1 MKPRYRWLLAAGLA
15 GLGVVVF
22 SVRGCSTRGHQEKEE
37 KASEQHEE
45 RGAERSDRVELSQGA
60 VASLKLSYARVD
72 ERELS
77 PSIEVPAEIVAVPD
91 RNATVGSRVSG
102 RVVDVKVNV
111 GDHVKAGTA
120 LLLLESDD
128 VGRARA
134 DLIAAAARADVMRR
148 AAERAHKLLEDRVS
162 SQRAVEEAEGALRIA
177 EADLQA
183 ARTRLLT
190 FGVAPNGQ
198 AGRNP
203 AQVVLTSPVTGT
215 VVTRSVHI
223 GQWVQPSEKLMDV
236 VDLDVLWLLASVYEK
251 EMRHVQ
257 TGQPVQVE
265 VRASPGEVF
274 TGTIAYVSD
283 TLDERTRSVTVR
295 VVMPNQ
301 NHKLRPGMFAT
312 ARIQGTHEH
321 ESKRLLAV
329 PWSAVQ
335 EVDSHLAVFVHKD
348 ERTFELR
355 RVHTGE
361 RAGDLVEVL
370 NGLSAGEEV
379 VTEGSFLLKGQL
391 LRSSLG
397 EKE

>member
-1 MKPRYRWLLAAGLA
+1 MKRRYLWIIGAVL
-15 GLGVVVF
+15 VVVGL
-22 SVRGCSTRGHQEKEE
+22 VLWLSTRPKLASHEEQKKTSEEQEKDR
-37 KASEQHEE
+37 AEQP
-45 RGAERSDRVELSQGA
+45 DRLELSEGA
-60 VASLKLSYARVD
+60 LTSLKLSYARVE

-77 PSIEVPAEIVAVPD
+77 PSLEVPAELVPVPD
-91 RNATVGSRVSG
+91 RHATVGSRVAG
-102 RVVDVKVNV
+102 RVVEVKVNI
-111 GDHVKAGTA
+111 GDRVKAGA
-120 LLLLESDD
+120 SLLVLESDE

-134 DLIAAAARADVMRR
+134 DLIAATARADVARR
-148 AAERAHKLLEDRVS
+148 AADRARKLLEDRVS

-190 FGVAPNGQ
+190 FGVVPDGA

-203 AQVVLTSPVTGT
+203 AQVVLTSPLSGT
-215 VVTRSVHI
+215 VVARSVHI
-223 GQWVQPSEKLMDV
+223 GQWVQPSEKLIEV
-236 VDLDVLWLLASVYEK
+236 VDLDALWLLASVYER
-251 EMRHVQ
+251 EMRYVQ

-274 TGTIAYVSD
+274 TGTIAYVSN

-295 VVMPNQ
+295 VVLPNPG
-301 NHKLRPGMFAT
+301 HKLRPGMFAT

-321 ESKRLLAV
+321 EAKRLLAV
-329 PWSAVQ
+329 PWSAIQ
-335 EVDSHLAVFVHKD
+335 EVDGHHAVFVHKE
-348 ERTFELR
+348 ERVFELR

-370 NGLSAGEEV
+370 NGLSSGEEV
-379 VTEGSFLLKGQL
+379 VKEGSFLLKGQL